1 MLGTIE
7 ELEKDL
13 EQFHNNILSSN
24 ELYETM
30 CKILGRLNE
39 QTNKFEEKSD
49 ILIDNLKELPSIIE
63 NKNDANNLLIGET
76 ISKELDDTLMEF
88 SKKQNTYL
96 ESLDLVKRKLE
107 ISQFELKE
115 KYKEFDEKIEEVFN
129 NLNEIP
135 AIIQLNDDK
144 NNQIINEMV
153 SKELDKNLINFS
165 NEQKIYIDCLETMKI
180 EINSI
185 KISLEEKYDKFDN
198 SLNKSLN
205 DLNTIQLKIESIN
218 DNNNK
223 VIESLIIEKLEDN
236 LALFKKEQERY
247 IESLNEVKHAIE
259 ENQNILNQKY
269 IDFIKDLE
277 SMNLSNLSKQNE
289 ELKIQLNKKTNM
301 LLILSILSIVL
312 TLAGFFI

>member
-63 NKNDANNLLIGET
+63 NNNDANNLLIGET

-205 DLNTIQLKIESIN
+205 DLNTIPLKIESIN

>member
-88 SKKQNTYL
+88 SKKQNTYI

-205 DLNTIQLKIESIN
+205 DLNTIPLKIESIN

>member
-7 ELEKDL
+7 ELEKEL

-205 DLNTIQLKIESIN
+205 DLNTIPLKIESIN

>member
-1 MLGTIE
+1 
-7 ELEKDL
+7 
-13 EQFHNNILSSN
+13 
-24 ELYETM
+24 
-30 CKILGRLNE
+30 
-39 QTNKFEEKSD
+39 
-49 ILIDNLKELPSIIE
+49 
-63 NKNDANNLLIGET
+63 
-76 ISKELDDTLMEF
+76 
-88 SKKQNTYL
+88 
-96 ESLDLVKRKLE
+96 
-107 ISQFELKE
+107 
-115 KYKEFDEKIEEVFN
+115 
-129 NLNEIP
+129 
-135 AIIQLNDDK
+135 
-144 NNQIINEMV
+144 MV

-205 DLNTIQLKIESIN
+205 DLNTIPLKIESIN

-289 ELKIQLNKKTNM
+289 ELKIQLNQKTNM

>member
-1 MLGTIE
+1 
-7 ELEKDL
+7 
-13 EQFHNNILSSN
+13 
-24 ELYETM
+24 M

-205 DLNTIQLKIESIN
+205 DLNTIPLKIESIN

>member
-1 MLGTIE
+1 
-7 ELEKDL
+7 
-13 EQFHNNILSSN
+13 
-24 ELYETM
+24 M

-96 ESLDLVKRKLE
+96 ESLDLVKRNLE

-205 DLNTIQLKIESIN
+205 DLNTIPLKIESIN

>member
-180 EINSI
+180 
-185 KISLEEKYDKFDN
+185 
-198 SLNKSLN
+198 
-205 DLNTIQLKIESIN
+205 
-218 DNNNK
+218 
-223 VIESLIIEKLEDN
+223 
-236 LALFKKEQERY
+236 
-247 IESLNEVKHAIE
+247 
-259 ENQNILNQKY
+259 
-269 IDFIKDLE
+269 
-277 SMNLSNLSKQNE
+277 
-289 ELKIQLNKKTNM
+289 
-301 LLILSILSIVL
+301 
-312 TLAGFFI
+312 

>member
-1 MLGTIE
+1 
-7 ELEKDL
+7 
-13 EQFHNNILSSN
+13 
-24 ELYETM
+24 
-30 CKILGRLNE
+30 
-39 QTNKFEEKSD
+39 
-49 ILIDNLKELPSIIE
+49 
-63 NKNDANNLLIGET
+63 
-76 ISKELDDTLMEF
+76 MEF

-205 DLNTIQLKIESIN
+205 DLNTIPLKIESIN

>member
-198 SLNKSLN
+198 SFNKSLN
-205 DLNTIQLKIESIN
+205 DLNTIPLKIESIN

>member
-205 DLNTIQLKIESIN
+205 DLNTIPLKIESIN

>member
-1 MLGTIE
+1 
-7 ELEKDL
+7 
-13 EQFHNNILSSN
+13 
-24 ELYETM
+24 
-30 CKILGRLNE
+30 
-39 QTNKFEEKSD
+39 
-49 ILIDNLKELPSIIE
+49 
-63 NKNDANNLLIGET
+63 
-76 ISKELDDTLMEF
+76 
-88 SKKQNTYL
+88 
-96 ESLDLVKRKLE
+96 
-107 ISQFELKE
+107 
-115 KYKEFDEKIEEVFN
+115 
-129 NLNEIP
+129 
-135 AIIQLNDDK
+135 
-144 NNQIINEMV
+144 
-153 SKELDKNLINFS
+153 
-165 NEQKIYIDCLETMKI
+165 MKI

-205 DLNTIQLKIESIN
+205 DLNTIPLKIESIN

>member
-135 AIIQLNDDK
+135 AIIQLNDYK

-205 DLNTIQLKIESIN
+205 DLNTIPLKIESIN

>member
-96 ESLDLVKRKLE
+96 ESVKRKLE

-198 SLNKSLN
+198 SFGS
-205 DLNTIQLKIESIN
+205 D
-218 DNNNK
+218 
-223 VIESLIIEKLEDN
+223 
-236 LALFKKEQERY
+236 
-247 IESLNEVKHAIE
+247 
-259 ENQNILNQKY
+259 
-269 IDFIKDLE
+269 
-277 SMNLSNLSKQNE
+277 
-289 ELKIQLNKKTNM
+289 EL
-301 LLILSILSIVL
+301 
-312 TLAGFFI
+312 

>member
-205 DLNTIQLKIESIN
+205 DLNTIPLKIKSIN

>member
-205 DLNTIQLKIESIN
+205 DLNTIPLKIESIN
-218 DNNNK
+218 ENNNK